1 MNDEIVMKKKT
12 TNRKYVLWLLPSFTG
27 ILVFWLFPFFRLV
40 LLSVTKNDYTMF
52 VGLEHF
58 ISVLQNESF
67 RLAATNTLKFMIIC
81 IPFLWGLSFVF
92 AVLLSKSSLL
102 NIWIKE
108 GLLYPFVLPTTAVL
122 LLYQVSFGEQG
133 WVNLLLHRQENWLNG
148 KYAILVLVVLYIWK
162 YIGLYT
168 FIWLSGITNTKTVWR
183 EQAILDGASLFQ
195 YARYILAP
203 NLRQTCFICFVFIMI
218 NIFKVFRELYLI
230 TGNYPSENIYMI
242 QHIFN
247 NWFLNYSYANLSSAA
262 VLVALFVLAILGIVY
277 WVIKRKDENA

>member
-148 KYAILVLVVLYIWK
+148 KYAILVLV
-162 YIGLYT
+162 
-168 FIWLSGITNTKTVWR
+168 
-183 EQAILDGASLFQ
+183 Q
-195 YARYILAP
+195 
-203 NLRQTCFICFVFIMI
+203 FICGKRLRWRRGNRRYSVYS
-218 NIFKVFRELYLI
+218 E
-230 TGNYPSENIYMI
+230 TGKRSKGTHHRPGPSSG
-242 QHIFN
+242 
-247 NWFLNYSYANLSSAA
+247 W
-262 VLVALFVLAILGIVY
+262 
-277 WVIKRKDENA
+277 